1 MRGRTVRAAPA
12 SAAAPTPTMVRRQ
25 TRALLAAEVFR
36 WVAADEIHRHTST
49 RHCSKLALLHLVRG
63 TSRPWRHGDR
73 RPSRR
78 PSRLPSRSRCGSRR
92 PRWWRWSR
100 GCAGCAGA
108 ASSCCVP
115 TLGGSAPPRTPA
127 TQGSNPGLAAF
138 AYSQGTH
145 MPKHSSASRQ
155 ACCSHVR
162 ARLGQVR
169 LARVRPAAEEDAAA
183 AAAP

>member
-25 TRALLAAEVFR
+25 TRALLAEVFR
-36 WVAADEIHRHTST
+36 WVAADEIHGHTST
-49 RHCSKLALLHLVRG
+49 RHCSKLALLHLVSG
-63 TSRPWRHGDR
+63 TSRPWRRGDR

-115 TLGGSAPPRTPA
+115 TLGGSAPPRTPH
-127 TQGSNPGLAAF
+127 TEGSNPGLADF
-138 AYSQGTH
+138 ARDHSPHATALQGIHTD
-145 MPKHSSASRQ
+145 
-155 ACCSHVR
+155 
-162 ARLGQVR
+162 RLLTRVR
-169 LARVRPAAEEDAAA
+169 LALDRARTVFPPRSFSLEARSASCR
-183 AAAP
+183 